1 MLKELKYKV
10 LVVSSSEKFIY
21 TIKKLFSPDVID
33 MIDFV
38 SNTFLARR
46 MILERSYE
54 IVIVNNPIASGDG
67 IDFSIDIIESYN
79 VGVIL
84 FTSSESYHEVFDKTH
99 ELGILTIS
107 KPASTDTFIQVFRLL
122 CSTRERIHNLDEK
135 RVSFNERLEIIRLV
149 DEAKI
154 KLIKYAHFSEDEA
167 HKYIERQAMQFRITK
182 KQSALMIIDKYKD

>member
-10 LVVSSSEKFIY
+10 LVVSSSEKFIC

-154 KLIKYAHFSEDEA
+154 KLIK
-167 HKYIERQAMQFRITK
+167 
-182 KQSALMIIDKYKD
+182 